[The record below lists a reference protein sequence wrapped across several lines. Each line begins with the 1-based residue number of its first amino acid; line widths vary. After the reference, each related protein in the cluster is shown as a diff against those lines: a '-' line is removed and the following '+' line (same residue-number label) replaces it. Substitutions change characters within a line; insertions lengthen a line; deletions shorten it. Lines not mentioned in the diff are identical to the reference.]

1 MLSLIH
7 AIVFTGALF
16 PCFHLLLVWNGTW
29 EPQQIALRTA
39 TSTETQPAHL
49 VGARAVEPGQHLS
62 RRNVQE
68 RPKTSASARGLL
80 TIDIQKTCRASGDV
94 SGAAPG
100 QEANDGCLN
109 SERAARDAIVKQ
121 WKEFLSADKTSCIR
135 PDVYLPSYVEWL
147 TCLELQRDVRRLSKQ
162 PK

>member
-16 PCFHLLLVWNGTW
+16 PCFHLLLGWSGTW
-29 EPQQIALRTA
+29 EPQKMAPRTA
-39 TSTETQPAHL
+39 TSAETQPAYP
-49 VGARAVEPGQHLS
+49 VGARAVESGQQLS
-62 RRNVQE
+62 RRNVQK
-68 RPKTSASARGLL
+68 RPKTSASARGFP
-80 TIDIQKTCRASGDV
+80 TIDIQKTCRASGDAN
-94 SGAAPG
+94 GAAHG
-100 QEANDGCLN
+100 QSANDGCLN